1 MNEGSRFEE
10 GGIIQT
16 KGDPVPQSPAFDS
29 TQDEA
34 DPMVGEEEFSEAA
47 PHGTPQHFSTPARVG
62 LLEYKSF
69 FNVECERIV
78 HQLREGCSASKRKL
92 HQLDLSSIE
101 AEPPPFYCTPN
112 SVLDVTTHHTAKWRR
127 IEDQGDGFM
136 KFGLHHPETR
146 ELHFYFS
153 QHKHNPVCQSLGASA
168 DGFSRLS
175 SAAPRRKL
183 FQKMRRSGIVLW
195 EGGVR
200 NMQQVENE
208 EAFGLL
214 EGPVLRPRSHLP
226 CPSSRTSIDQKN
238 PAPDLERSTV
248 HNPEFRSFF
257 QTECEAIC
265 NWLKRRD
272 TKRPADDVS
281 TIDAEPPPN
290 LSSNITFL
298 SELDC
303 SHAKVN
309 SCFGVSQLD
318 LEKMNFGNQS
328 VTDGGLS
335 IPKPSTTVS
344 YSDKATGV
352 MNVTVVSATK
362 DMGNVHGGG
371 IVADITK
378 DIVTMHEVESV
389 AGATQD
395 IWTKWDGVSAVDV
408 TQAIGITIDGVLAVD
423 ATQDIWTSCVG
434 VKAADVTQ
442 DMAMCDEVYELK
454 ESLNVITAHGKMSI
468 ANVTQEIVVN
478 VTKDIEMEHN
488 ISVANATQ
496 DILQMCNENH
506 SNATP
511 NIALHGADAERNSVG
526 GRVSLA
532 NDDVTAHDEESPVQ
546 HTLNATA
553 THFTMEPKR
562 MTMTLPSTMCT
573 IRIPCALSAGGST
586 PDTETYVESGTTLDI
601 VTIHRKENMA
611 EAAQDGISNVP
622 IAQKS
627 VLIGGHMNIP
637 KRACSAMK
645 VETGIKNTTFLCT
658 ERKPDQNGVTV
669 GYTRNVV
676 HIGKESLSAS
686 RVLPISPINPTI
698 TIKDLSQGSTGGSTT
713 STCWGQGSTGGSTP
727 SICVG
732 QGSVGR
738 SAPSTCWGHGSTGGS
753 TPSICVGQGSVGR
766 SAPSTCV
773 DQGTEIVN
781 QKVKEC
787 NKRPLNTEDIAANCT
802 LLNIVPQVAQ
812 PKLAER
818 GSRRISLVCPM
829 DSTCDLDGTYIV
841 NEESVFCKGPFAFMT
856 STPLPG
862 ANNLCFIKKSS
873 GGSEQSNPKVFL
885 HKEEKQMAIPKLVSS
900 INPAWGNIT
909 QIRGQFSQDFST
921 PCPSK
926 GPLLK
931 VEDTSRLP
939 KPAMGIAMLRHP
951 ATSTTAKKIVQT
963 TRPATSDKVPVAP
976 SRTNRIPADTPTGLP
991 RRNDDIAQN
1000 STANR
1005 IPIDTSIG
1013 LPRRNDGVGQNCAAN
1028 RILTDTLTGL
1038 PRRNDG
1044 IALNGTANRIFADI
1058 PTGLPRRNN
1067 GLAQNG
1073 AAKRIPIDTPTGLPR
1088 GINGVAAKRIPID
1101 TLTGLPIRNN
1111 GLAQNGAAK
1120 RIPIDTPTG
1129 LPRRNDGIA
1138 LNGTAN
1144 RIPIDTPT
1152 GLPRSNNDI
1161 AQNGTANRIFA
1172 DIPTGLPRSNDGV
1185 GQNGAANRIPADIST
1200 GLPIRNNG
1208 LAQNGAAKRIPIDT
1222 PTGLPRGING
1232 VAANRIS
1239 IDTLTGLPRRNDGLA
1254 QNGTAKRIPID
1265 TPTGLPRRNDGI
1277 ALNGT
1282 ANRIPIDT
1290 PTGLPRSNNDIAQN
1304 GTANRIFADIPTG
1317 LPRSNDGVG
1326 QNGAA
1331 NRIPADISTGLP
1343 IRNNGLAQNG
1353 AAKRIP
1359 IDTPTGLPRGINGV
1373 AAKRIP
1379 IDTLTGLPIRNN
1391 GLAQNGAAKRIP
1403 IDTPTGLPRSNNGV
1417 AQNGAAK
1424 RIPID
1429 TPTGLPRRND
1439 GVAQNGT
1446 ANRIF
1451 ADIPTGLPRSNDG
1464 IGQNGAANRIPADIS
1479 TGLPIRNNGFAQN
1492 GAAKRIPIDTPTGL
1506 PRGINGVAAKRIP
1519 IDTPTGLPRSNNGV
1533 AQNGAA
1539 KRIPIDTPTGL
1550 PRSNNGVAQNGAAKR
1565 IPIDTPTGLPRR
1577 NDGVAQNGSANRI
1590 PQKGLANCFRAGK
1603 GSGIK

>member
-10 GGIIQT
+10 GGTIQT
-16 KGDPVPQSPAFDS
+16 KGDPVPQSPALDS
-29 TQDEA
+29 TQGEA
-34 DPMVGEEEFSEAA
+34 DPMVGEEEFSEAV

-78 HQLREGCSASKRKL
+78 RQLREGWSASKRKL

-112 SVLDVTTHHTAKWRR
+112 SVLDDTTHTAKRRR
-127 IEDQGDGFM
+127 IEDQD
-136 KFGLHHPETR
+136 HPETM

-153 QHKHNPVCQSLGASA
+153 QHKHNPVRQSLGASA

-183 FQKMRRSGIVLW
+183 FQKMRRLGYSALGRRSA
-195 EGGVR
+195 EYAAGGER
-200 NMQQVENE
+200 RGFWSPRRSSA
-208 EAFGLL
+208 EAEKPPTL
-214 EGPVLRPRSHLP
+214 
-226 CPSSRTSIDQKN
+226 PSSSTSIDQKN

-281 TIDAEPPPN
+281 TIDDEPPPN
-290 LSSNITFL
+290 LSSNMTFL

-328 VTDGGLS
+328 VTGGGLS
-335 IPKPSTTVS
+335 IPKPSTTVP
-344 YSDKATGV
+344 YSDK
-352 MNVTVVSATK
+352 VTVVSATK
-362 DMGNVHGGG
+362 DMGNIHGGG

-378 DIVTMHEVESV
+378 DILTMHDGESA

-408 TQAIGITIDGVLAVD
+408 TQAIGITIDRVLAVD

-454 ESLNVITAHGKMSI
+454 ESLNVITAHGKMSV

-532 NDDVTAHDEESPVQ
+532 NDDVTAHDEESPVH

-573 IRIPCALSAGGST
+573 VRIPCALSAGGST

-773 DQGTEIVN
+773 GQGTEIVN

-787 NKRPLNTEDIAANCT
+787 NKRPFNTEDIAANCT
-802 LLNIVPQVAQ
+802 LLSIVPQVAQ

-818 GSRRISLVCPM
+818 GCRQISLVCQM
-829 DSTCDLDGTYIV
+829 DSTCDLDGTHIV

-909 QIRGQFSQDFST
+909 QIRGQFSRDFST

-991 RRNDDIAQN
+991 RRNDGITQN

-1028 RILTDTLTGL
+1028 RIL
-1038 PRRNDG
+1038 
-1044 IALNGTANRIFADI
+1044 ANI

-1067 GLAQNG
+1067 GVAQNT
-1073 AAKRIPIDTPTGLPR
+1073 AA
-1088 GINGVAAKRIPID
+1088 NRIPID
-1101 TLTGLPIRNN
+1101 TLTGLPRRHN
-1111 GLAQNGAAK
+1111 GIALNGTAN

-1152 GLPRSNNDI
+1152 GLPRSNN
-1161 AQNGTANRIFA
+1161 G
-1172 DIPTGLPRSNDGV
+1172 
-1185 GQNGAANRIPADIST
+1185 
-1200 GLPIRNNG
+1200 
-1208 LAQNGAAKRIPIDT
+1208 
-1222 PTGLPRGING
+1222 
-1232 VAANRIS
+1232 
-1239 IDTLTGLPRRNDGLA
+1239 
-1254 QNGTAKRIPID
+1254 
-1265 TPTGLPRRNDGI
+1265 
-1277 ALNGT
+1277 
-1282 ANRIPIDT
+1282 
-1290 PTGLPRSNNDIAQN
+1290 IAQN

-1379 IDTLTGLPIRNN
+1379 IDT
-1391 GLAQNGAAKRIP
+1391 
-1403 IDTPTGLPRSNNGV
+1403 
-1417 AQNGAAK
+1417 
-1424 RIPID
+1424 
-1429 TPTGLPRRND
+1429 
-1439 GVAQNGT
+1439 
-1446 ANRIF
+1446 
-1451 ADIPTGLPRSNDG
+1451 
-1464 IGQNGAANRIPADIS
+1464 
-1479 TGLPIRNNGFAQN
+1479 
-1492 GAAKRIPIDTPTGL
+1492 PTGL
-1506 PRGINGVAAKRIP
+1506 PRGINGV
-1519 IDTPTGLPRSNNGV
+1519 
-1533 AQNGAA
+1533 
-1539 KRIPIDTPTGL
+1539 
-1550 PRSNNGVAQNGAAKR
+1550 AAKR

-1577 NDGVAQNGSANRI
+1577 NDGVAQNGSANSI

-1603 GSGIK
+1603 GSGIKDGCDTDGLTNTRPPFCTAANGMRRGTMAASGPPGIVGDGRASSTSTSHPAGSRTLGFVRPGVTFICTPQGAGPPAASRIKPSASGLPMKKLQAPPTIPQCSGGPTLRGGRLTLH